1 MPLGRRSA
9 PGLGIRNPH
18 NIAMIVE
25 QAGVPVVLDARI
37 GTASEAAQA
46 MELGCD
52 AVLFATAVTRAADPE
67 RTARAMRLAVEVG
80 RAAHGAGRIP
90 RR

>member
-1 MPLGRRSA
+1 
-9 PGLGIRNPH
+9 
-18 NIAMIVE
+18 MIVE
-25 QAGVPVVLDARI
+25 QARVPVTLDARI
-37 GTASEAAQA
+37 GMASEAAQA
-46 MELGCD
+46 VEVGCD

-80 RAAHGAGRIP
+80 PAAHGAGRIP

>member
-1 MPLGRRSA
+1 MEAVSLRFVKA
-9 PGLGIRNPH
+9 PA
-18 NIAMIVE
+18 IATAVE
-25 QAGVPVVLDARI
+25 VGY
-37 GTASEAAQA
+37 
-46 MELGCD
+46 D

-80 RAAHGAGRIP
+80 PAAHGAGRIP

>member
-1 MPLGRRSA
+1 
-9 PGLGIRNPH
+9 
-18 NIAMIVE
+18 
-25 QAGVPVVLDARI
+25 
-37 GTASEAAQA
+37 
-46 MELGCD
+46 MEVGCD

-80 RAAHGAGRIP
+80 PAAHGAGRIP